1 MGCPTY
7 ATQTDRG
14 CATRSKMQTAQTW
27 NKGPG
32 TADTALVARCCDFG
46 TRTVADL
53 ETVMSIGIAC
63 PDGRSRQDQTHQN
76 VAACV
81 RRRSQLIEQTACL
94 RWAAGETR

>member
-46 TRTVADL
+46 TRTVAD
-53 ETVMSIGIAC
+53 
-63 PDGRSRQDQTHQN
+63 QN

-94 RWAAGETR
+94 RWAAGETRMTIAVFAAREV

>member
-1 MGCPTY
+1 
-7 ATQTDRG
+7 
-14 CATRSKMQTAQTW
+14 MQTAQTW

-63 PDGRSRQDQTHQN
+63 PDGRSRQGQTHPN
-76 VAACV
+76 
-81 RRRSQLIEQTACL
+81 
-94 RWAAGETR
+94 